1 MAAFDLQTLI
11 GYWQDLGVFSVAL
24 PFLLIFT
31 VVFAVLQKAHIFGDD
46 KKVHAI
52 IALVVGLISVTNEFV
67 MAKINAFLPNV
78 SLLIVIIL
86 MFLLL
91 LGSLAPGAVATIAGG
106 WAMGIAGV
114 FVLWALIADFV
125 GPNVGLSNWWYGF
138 SNEAKATAIF
148 IAIIVAVV
156 ALFAFGGSRGQAEGE
171 TGPKP
176 PKGGHH

>member
-11 GYWQDLGVFSVAL
+11 GYWQDFGVFSVAL

-31 VVFAVLQKAHIFGDD
+31 VVFAVLQNARIFGDD
-46 KKVHAI
+46 KRVHAI
-52 IALVVGLISVTNEFV
+52 IALVVGLISVTNEFI
-67 MAKINAFLPNV
+67 MAKINSFLPNV

-91 LGSLAPGAVATIAGG
+91 VGALSGSLASISAK

-125 GPNVGLSNWWYGF
+125 GPNIGLSRWWYGF

-156 ALFAFGGSRGQAEGE
+156 ALFAFGGGTGRGEAEE
-171 TGPKP
+171 AK
-176 PKGGHH
+176 KGSKKH

>member
-11 GYWQDLGVFSVAL
+11 GYWQDFGVFSVAL

-31 VVFAVLQKAHIFGDD
+31 VVFAVLQNAKIFGDD

-52 IALVVGLISVTNEFV
+52 IALVIGLISVTNEFV

-91 LGSLAPGAVATIAGG
+91 VGALSGSLASISAK

-125 GPNVGLSNWWYGF
+125 GPNIGLSNWWYGF

-156 ALFAFGGSRGQAEGE
+156 ALFAFGGEGARKKKKKVKKE
-171 TGPKP
+171 EEE
-176 PKGGHH
+176 

>member
-11 GYWQDLGVFSVAL
+11 RYWQDLGVFLVAL

-31 VVFAVLQKAHIFGDD
+31 VVFAVLQKAQIFGQD

-91 LGSLAPGAVATIAGG
+91 VGALSGSLASITGK
-106 WAMGIAGV
+106 WAMGVAGV

-125 GPNVGLSNWWYGF
+125 GPNIGLSNWWYGF

-156 ALFAFGGSRGQAEGE
+156 ALFAFGGEGAR
-171 TGPKP
+171 K
-176 PKGGHH
+176 KKKK

>member
-11 GYWQDLGVFSVAL
+11 GYWQDFGVFSVAL

-31 VVFAVLQKAHIFGDD
+31 VVFAVLQNAKIFGDD

-52 IALVVGLISVTNEFV
+52 IALVIGLISVTNEFV

-91 LGSLAPGAVATIAGG
+91 VGALSGSLASITGK

-125 GPNVGLSNWWYGF
+125 GPSVGLSSWWYGF

-156 ALFAFGGSRGQAEGE
+156 ALFAFGGNGGKPEGE
-171 TGPKP
+171 TAPKP